1 MMDADR
7 VREGEPREIAMPR
20 LRSELYQRRQAE
32 LAGWEVGIASYKIGD
47 RFICEVDNV
56 SPGARLARGEGATR
70 EDAEQQALA
79 SAQRR
84 LERTRVHAP
93 E

>member
-1 MMDADR
+1 
-7 VREGEPREIAMPR
+7 MPR
-20 LRSELYQRRQAE
+20 LRSELYQRREAE
-32 LAGWEVGIASYKIGD
+32 LAGWQVGIASYRIGD
-47 RFICEVDNV
+47 RFICEIDNV
-56 SPGARLARGEGATR
+56 NPGARLSRSEAPTR

-84 LERTRVHAP
+84 LERTRTYAI